1 MTRPGRIQQTP
12 CGLSSWADGRGMW
25 VNRVT
30 VVMIPVRPETLT
42 TPTRVTQH
50 QTPNGSTTD
59 ATWAIIKNNVQFKQI
74 KKSQHISL
82 KHRNYENM
90 KKIYV

>member
-1 MTRPGRIQQTP
+1 MTRPGRMQQTP

-25 VNRVT
+25 VNRVA

-50 QTPNGSTTD
+50 TPTSNT
-59 ATWAIIKNNVQFKQI
+59 
-74 KKSQHISL
+74 
-82 KHRNYENM
+82 
-90 KKIYV
+90 